1 MKYGIYTAS
10 LSIGYSDADHTEDW
24 DVRDDYSELEWESL
38 GEEGQKEALIDFMND
53 SVGQY
58 IDLSYWEKED

>member
-10 LSIGYSDADHTEDW
+10 LSIGFSGADHTEDW
-24 DVRDDYSELEWESL
+24 DVREDYSEQEWEDL
-38 GEEGQKEALIDFMND
+38 GEEGQDEVLREFMND

-58 IDLSYWEKED
+58 IELTYREKE

>member
-10 LSIGYSDADHTEDW
+10 LSIGYSGADHTEDW
-24 DVRDDYSELEWESL
+24 DVRDDYTETEWEDL
-38 GEEGQKEALIDFMND
+38 GEEEQDKVLCEWMND

-58 IDLSYWEKED
+58 IELTYWEKE

>member
-10 LSIGYSDADHTEDW
+10 LSIGFSGADHKESW
-24 DVRDDYSELEWESL
+24 DVRDDYSELEWEAL
-38 GEEGQKEALIDFMND
+38 GEKGQREVLENFMHD

-58 IDLSYWEKED
+58 IELSYYEES